1 MKGVAL
7 HDSSRRRGPKK
18 SKTDPLSQCLSGEFQ
33 RFVSLLSGLAV
44 SRRGQRR
51 GHRQF
56 PQTRQ
61 RKLELM

>member
-33 RFVSLLSGLAV
+33 RLFRCFQGWRCRVVASDEVIDSFR
-44 SRRGQRR
+44 RRGSANSN
-51 GHRQF
+51 
-56 PQTRQ
+56 
-61 RKLELM
+61 